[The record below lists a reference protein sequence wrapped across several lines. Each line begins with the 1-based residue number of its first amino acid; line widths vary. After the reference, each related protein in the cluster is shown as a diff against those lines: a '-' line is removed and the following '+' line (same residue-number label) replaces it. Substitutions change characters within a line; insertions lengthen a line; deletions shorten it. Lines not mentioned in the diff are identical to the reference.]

1 MLHGPPRS
9 KTESGGFF
17 VLLAL
22 VTVALI
28 WIVRPFASAL
38 LFAALTAV
46 MFQPLYNRILIRR
59 PGHHNTAAAATLLII
74 TFAVIVP
81 FLTLGSVV
89 LEQASQIV
97 VAFRD
102 GRIDPVA
109 WLIQIREALP
119 EFAQTLLARQGWDDV
134 AALQARAQQL
144 LNESAGLIASY
155 AVAIGGGALGLVLAV
170 GVGLYVTY
178 FLLRDGR
185 HIGRAVVAGLPVE
198 REVADRLAERFLSIV
213 RATVKGTLVVGVV
226 QGILGGLTFWIV
238 GIPSA
243 ALFGVLMGL
252 FSLVP
257 AIGPAIVW
265 IPAAIWLLA
274 SGEVWQGLVVIGSG
288 VGIIGLADNLLR
300 PMLVGRDTGIPDWI
314 ILVTTLGG
322 IAVMGFAGIVLGP
335 LVAGLFLASWS
346 LLREQREHDGEV
358 QDGGRGS
365 AAVSADPPPA
375 G

>member
-22 VTVALI
+22 VTMALI

-59 PGHHNTAAAATLLII
+59 PGRHNTAAAATLLII

-185 HIGRAVVAGLPVE
+185 HIGRTVVAGLPVE
-198 REVADRLAERFLSIV
+198 REVAERLAERFLSIV

-226 QGILGGLTFWIV
+226 QGILGGLTFWVV

-322 IAVMGFAGIVLGP
+322 IAVMGFAGIVIGP
-335 LVAGLFLASWS
+335 LIAGLFLASWS